1 MDIGQRSK
9 RLTYFFREKE
19 KSVNAPLIKI
29 YIVDD
34 NQSFGRSLKRLL
46 NARGISAD
54 HFCSAQA
61 FIDSVD
67 SDQKGIA
74 ILDIHMPECD
84 GFVLMDKMDAM
95 GYDMP
100 VIVITGYAKA
110 DTENIAMKRGAV
122 GFLRKPF
129 NENSFLNMI
138 ETQMENMD

>member
-1 MDIGQRSK
+1 MDIGQRSN
-9 RLTYFFREKE
+9 RLASFFREKE
-19 KSVNAPLIKI
+19 KSVNAPRIKI

-54 HFCSAQA
+54 HFGSAQA
-61 FIDSVD
+61 FLDSVH
-67 SDQKGIA
+67 SYHKGIA
-74 ILDIHMPECD
+74 ILDINMPECD

-110 DTENIAMKRGAV
+110 DTEKIAMERRAV

-129 NENSFLNMI
+129 DENSFLDMI
-138 ETQMENMD
+138 ETQMENMQ